1 MTTLVIPN
9 CFQVSIQMIHSTRPV
24 DNVIGIKSA
33 GVTSVDAIGN
43 AVKAAWEATGGPMK
57 MHHSGTAMVGYK
69 VVDLGSTTGAVTTIA
84 SAAVGGVTGTV
95 AVLSGAA
102 LISYGGGTRSR
113 SARGRMY
120 HGPLTTNQ
128 VASDGRSLAS
138 GVQASMLS
146 AYTQFDAAI
155 TAAGFEWVVLSR
167 KYSHDNAISTFAVS
181 PLVAT
186 QRRRMRS

>member
-33 GVTSVDAIGN
+33 GVTDVATVGN
-43 AVKAAWEATGGPMK
+43 AVKTAWEATGGPLK
-57 MHHSGTAMVGYK
+57 LHNTGTAMTGYK
-69 VVDLGSTTGAVTTIA
+69 VVDISSTTGQVTTVA
-84 SAAVGGVTGTV
+84 SAATG
-95 AVLSGAA
+95 AVSGSAAILSGCA
-102 LISYGGGTRSR
+102 LVTYGGGTRSR

-120 HGPLTTNQ
+120 HGPLAISQ
-128 VASDGRSLAS
+128 VSTDGRSLA
-138 GVQASMLS
+138 GGIQASLLT

-155 TAAGFEWVVLSR
+155 TAAGLEWVVLSR
-167 KYSHDNAISTFAVS
+167 KYSHDNPISTFAVS